1 MLLLFSCFSLTVVF
15 FKLFE
20 LSMMFFLAVFIGVVC
35 AAFFYCQAFKSG
47 LARKRWAFA
56 GLIMGPAV
64 WPMFCMQKRMKI
76 NKLFG
81 FNYLIF
87 RA

>member
-1 MLLLFSCFSLTVVF
+1 
-15 FKLFE
+15 
-20 LSMMFFLAVFIGVVC
+20 MFFLLVSIGLICAV
-35 AAFFYCQAFKSG
+35 FFYCQALKSG
-47 LARKRWAFA
+47 LGYKRWTLA
-56 GLIMGPAV
+56 GMIFGPLL

-76 NKLFG
+76 NKKFG